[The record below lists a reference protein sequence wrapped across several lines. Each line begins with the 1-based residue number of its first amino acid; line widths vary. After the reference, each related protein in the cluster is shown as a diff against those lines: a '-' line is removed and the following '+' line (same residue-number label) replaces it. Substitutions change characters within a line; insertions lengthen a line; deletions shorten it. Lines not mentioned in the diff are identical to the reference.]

1 MFCYIHLSHAKIRT
15 LFLTPKQFMT
25 ITKTKDKSIFYVLH
39 ENIYSWDAYK
49 LQDVN
54 FFPQR
59 IYLFFFIWSACK
71 YCIFFC
77 SQNCKHLK
85 PRNFTRSSPC
95 LQIQGWCSDSQ
106 FYAQYK
112 QDNDNFFLFDSKFG
126 NEDNFWI
133 NSQFVFR
140 ILVLGLIVVNLMF
153 LLGLGNVEPPG
164 GKTVIS
170 FLLWRATVYLE
181 EIKGVN
187 W

>member
-1 MFCYIHLSHAKIRT
+1 MYFTKIYIVEMPT
-15 LFLTPKQFMT
+15 LP
-25 ITKTKDKSIFYVLH
+25 
-39 ENIYSWDAYK
+39 
-49 LQDVN
+49 DVN
-54 FFPQR
+54 FFPKR
-59 IYLFFFIWSACK
+59 IYLFLFYLECMQILH
-71 YCIFFC
+71 IFR

-85 PRNFTRSSPC
+85 PRNLIRSSPC
-95 LQIQGWCSDSQ
+95 LQLQGCCPDSQ

-126 NEDNFWI
+126 NEDSAWV

-170 FLLWRATVYLE
+170 LLLRRATVYLHLYSALVAWCVVDWLV
-181 EIKGVN
+181 I

>member
-1 MFCYIHLSHAKIRT
+1 MHFSHGEIRT
-15 LFLTPKQFMT
+15 LFFTPNQFMNISKT
-25 ITKTKDKSIFYVLH
+25 IDKSIFYVLH

-54 FFPQR
+54 FFPKR
-59 IYLFFFIWSACK
+59 IYLFLFYLECMQILH
-71 YCIFFC
+71 IFC
-77 SQNCKHLK
+77 SQNCKLLK

-133 NSQFVFR
+133 NSKFVFR

-164 GKTVIS
+164 GETVIS
-170 FLLWRATVYLE
+170 LLLWRATVYLE
-181 EIKGVN
+181 EIKGLN